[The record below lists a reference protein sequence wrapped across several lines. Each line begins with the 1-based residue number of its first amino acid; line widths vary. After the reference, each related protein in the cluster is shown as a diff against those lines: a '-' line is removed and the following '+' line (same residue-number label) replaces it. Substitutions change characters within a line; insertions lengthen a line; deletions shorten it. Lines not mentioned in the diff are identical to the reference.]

1 MRRPVLLTLAAVG
14 GIIVLLGGAGLF
26 AALSDTARSETNY
39 VDSGA
44 LPPSAD
50 LQVATATFVT
60 SYACGTFGE
69 DMTSSLISIVSSP
82 GEDNHFA
89 YLYCVRNIGSQTVNL
104 TVLAENLN
112 DIELGCTGDEDL
124 YDASCGSD
132 TGELSDFVMVLHER
146 ADCVTGA
153 FEPGTMHLLRDTST
167 TPVSLGTL
175 GPNETQCF
183 MASIQ
188 ESSASEAQRQ
198 AAQSDRLAWRFAW
211 TGQA

>member
-50 LQVATATFVT
+50 LQIATATFANGYV
-60 SYACGTFGE
+60 CGSFGE

-82 GEDNHFA
+82 GEDNHFS

-104 TVLAENLN
+104 TVMAENLN
-112 DIELGCTGDEDL
+112 DIELGCTGDESV
-124 YDASCGSD
+124 YDASCGSG
-132 TGELSDFVMVLHER
+132 TGELGDFVMVIHER
-146 ADCVTGA
+146 ADCLTGA
-153 FEPGTMHLLRDTST
+153 FEIDDMHNLRDTST
-167 TPVSLGTL
+167 TAVSLGAL

-183 MASIQ
+183 MAAIE
-188 ESSASEAQRQ
+188 ESSATEAQRQ